1 MKRSIPRAAALVLV
15 LAAVGAGPARSQGAA
30 DVAGKYIGATKCKM
44 CHNKPAE
51 GAQYDLWLKS
61 GHANAFKT
69 LAGEKAKAE
78 AAKQGIADPQKD
90 AKCLKCHATAA
101 AVLADLAVQKI
112 TLAEGVSCESC
123 HGPGSGYYKKKTMED
138 ITAGTLDGKTV
149 GLIEPTEAKCRE
161 CHRPEGNSF
170 FKDFVFAE
178 RVKKIAHPKPAAPP
192 PAAAAKK
199 G

>member
-1 MKRSIPRAAALVLV
+1 MKVSFVRAMPLV
-15 LAAVGAGPARSQGAA
+15 LALAFGAGSVAYGAQAAAA
-30 DVAGKYIGATKCKM
+30 DAGGKYIGAAKCKM

-61 GHANAFKT
+61 AHANAFKT

-90 AKCLKCHATAA
+90 PKCLKCHTTAA
-101 AVLADLAVQKI
+101 SVPAGAVGHKI
-112 TLAEGVSCESC
+112 AAEEGVSCESC
-123 HGPGSGYYKKKTMED
+123 HGPGSGYFKKKTMEE
-138 ITAGTLDGKTV
+138 IAAGTLDGKTV
-149 GLIEPTEAKCRE
+149 GMVKPTEAVCKE

-170 FKDFVFAE
+170 FKEFVFAE
-178 RVKKIAHPKPAAPP
+178 RVKKIAHPKPEAAAPP
-192 PAAAAKK
+192 K